1 MFICLKFDKQTC
13 HVDAKWIVWCSSPP
27 LQSMLI
33 HSRTGLLMPMSG
45 FGLKTHFNHAE
56 LRSDSVTQWLLKSA
70 GVMLHQAA
78 RVRMLTSL
86 DSG

>member
-13 HVDAKWIVWCSSPP
+13 HVDAKWIVWFSSP
-27 LQSMLI
+27 LQFMLI
-33 HSRTGLLMPMSG
+33 HSRTGLLMPKSS
-45 FGLKTHFNHAE
+45 FGLKTHLSPAE
-56 LRSDSVTQWLLKSA
+56 LRSDSVTQWLLKSS

-78 RVRMLTSL
+78 RVQMLISL